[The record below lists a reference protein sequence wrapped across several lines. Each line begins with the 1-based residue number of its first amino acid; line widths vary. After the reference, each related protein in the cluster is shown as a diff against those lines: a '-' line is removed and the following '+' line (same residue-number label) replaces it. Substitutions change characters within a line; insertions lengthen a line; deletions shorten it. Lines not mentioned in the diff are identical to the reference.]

1 LAKPKPSAKPKSEP
15 ATKPKPSAKPK
26 SEPAAKPK
34 PSAKPKSEP
43 AAKPK
48 PSAKPKSEPAAK
60 PKPSAKPKS
69 EPAAKPKEKLVDK
82 TSRPLVIDGTDHIA
96 GRLSSNVAKL
106 LLQGN
111 RVTVVNSEKI
121 MISGRKK
128 SIVGEYKQFLKISS
142 ILHPKHGPFHPR
154 KPDTMISR
162 MIRGMLPRDKP
173 SGKEALKRLRVY
185 IGVPKDVKTLGK
197 TQLEK
202 TKIRKSSA
210 LYTSVGELGRYV
222 GWN

>member
-1 LAKPKPSAKPKSEP
+1 M
-15 ATKPKPSAKPK
+15 
-26 SEPAAKPK
+26 AKPK

-48 PSAKPKSEPAAK
+48 PSAKPKSEPATK

-173 SGKEALKRLRVY
+173 SGKAALKRLRVY
-185 IGVPKDVKTLGK
+185 IGVPKDVKSLGK
-197 TQLEK
+197 IQLEK

>member
-1 LAKPKPSAKPKSEP
+1 MVKPKPAAEPKAEAKPK
-15 ATKPKPSAKPK
+15 
-26 SEPAAKPK
+26 
-34 PSAKPKSEP
+34 
-43 AAKPK
+43 
-48 PSAKPKSEPAAK
+48 
-60 PKPSAKPKS
+60 
-69 EPAAKPKEKLVDK
+69 PAAKPKEKLVDK
-82 TSRPLVIDGTDHIA
+82 TSRPIVIDATDHIA

-106 LLQGN
+106 LLEGN

-128 SIVGEYKQFLKISS
+128 NIVGEYKQFLKISS

-154 KPDTMISR
+154 KPDTVISR

-173 SGKEALKRLRVY
+173 SGKEAIKRLRVY
-185 IGVPKDVKTLGK
+185 VGVPQDVKSLGK
-197 TQLEK
+197 IQLEK

>member
-1 LAKPKPSAKPKSEP
+1 M
-15 ATKPKPSAKPK
+15 
-26 SEPAAKPK
+26 AKPK

-48 PSAKPKSEPAAK
+48 PT
-60 PKPSAKPKS
+60 
-69 EPAAKPKEKLVDK
+69 AKPKEKLVDK
-82 TSRPLVIDGTDHIA
+82 TSRPIVIDGTNHIA

-111 RVTVVNSEKI
+111 RVTVINSEKI
-121 MISGRKK
+121 MISGKK
-128 SIVGEYKQFLKISS
+128 RNIVGEYNQFLKISS

-154 KPDTMISR
+154 KPDTILSR

-173 SGKEALKRLRVY
+173 SGKEALRKLRVY
-185 IGVPKDVKTLGK
+185 IGVPKDVKGLGK
-197 TQLEK
+197 IQFEK
-202 TKIRKSSA
+202 AQIRKSSA
-210 LYTSVGELGRYV
+210 LYTSVGELGRNV

>member
-1 LAKPKPSAKPKSEP
+1 L
-15 ATKPKPSAKPK
+15 
-26 SEPAAKPK
+26 
-34 PSAKPKSEP
+34 
-43 AAKPK
+43 AKPK

-111 RVTVVNSEKI
+111 RVTVINSEKI
-121 MISGRKK
+121 MMSGRRRG
-128 SIVGEYKQFLKISS
+128 IIDEYRQFLKISS

-154 KPDTMISR
+154 RPDTIISR

-173 SGKEALKRLRVY
+173 SGKEALSRLRVY
-185 IGVPKDVKTLGK
+185 IGIPKDVKS
-197 TQLEK
+197 LERIQIEK
-202 TKIRKSSA
+202 AKIRKSSA
-210 LYTSVGELGRYV
+210 LYTTMEDLSRNV